1 MGELA
6 ARAVGRAAGLKSAPT
21 LHPVGDGA
29 TVAGNISNLSSSR
42 CNVRQQ
48 AMTAGTWRLPA
59 GLRAGEVIRSSVTT
73 PPERGL

>member
-1 MGELA
+1 MVELA

-29 TVAGNISNLSSSR
+29 TVARNISNLSSSR

-48 AMTAGTWRLPA
+48 VMTT
-59 GLRAGEVIRSSVTT
+59 
-73 PPERGL
+73 